1 MAFELAG
8 RGFYRV
14 TPAVSRASGFT
25 VPPDLGAGTTSQE
38 SKRPIFPTLYP
49 TFSMK
54 TGNSPSPIG
63 VGILDSFFTAC
74 NLNSKLKSQESLK
87 RSLFHLV
94 IFCLKQNTILSYD
107 KEKHTP

>member
-8 RGFYRV
+8 RGFYRA

-25 VPPDLGAGTTSQE
+25 VPPDLVAGTTSQE
-38 SKRPIFPTLYP
+38 SRRPIFP

-63 VGILDSFFTAC
+63 GGILDSIFFNAC
-74 NLNSKLKSQESLK
+74 NFNSKLKSQELLK
-87 RSLFHLV
+87 RSLVHLLHV
-94 IFCLKQNTILSYD
+94 ILFKTKHHSILR
-107 KEKHTP
+107 